1 MTVSDFQI
9 RTVIRAYL
17 KSMRLKAESAMDES
31 IEDLPEDMVMLS
43 EEALRR
49 RFFGRIGESVAE
61 KARGREQE

>member
-17 KSMRLKAESAMDES
+17 KSMRLKAESAMDEP
-31 IEDLPEDMVMLS
+31 IEDMPEDMVTIS

-49 RFFGRIGESVAE
+49 MFFGRIGERVAE
-61 KARGREQE
+61 RARGHEQE